1 MPVHLMNNETSKK
14 EKKFPVH
21 DVLFCC
27 CYPTNSYDFC
37 LPQDGRIFHLFKECV
52 CVGEIT
58 SFLMCGRW
66 EAINAFR
73 SPNVLTIGLI
83 CVQITSIFLLILCV
97 TTAYCLTDYFNS
109 WNIQC
114 VHQKGHIGRITTL
127 FAFTVQS
134 YIMIGPS
141 ICILTWEGENS
152 LFKQQSQ

>member
-114 VHQKGHIGRITTL
+114 SSKRAYRKNYNIICFHCAIIYNDRTKHLHTNLRGRE
-127 FAFTVQS
+127 FPF
-134 YIMIGPS
+134 
-141 ICILTWEGENS
+141 
-152 LFKQQSQ
+152 